1 LHKII
6 ADKIESFLPPHS
18 LIRDEACGGRQ
29 RIPLFN
35 TAQKSRKTEYC
46 NVDLLVLKQ
55 NKIKMIVEIEE
66 SNVKPTQIC
75 GKFLTSALAN
85 YYIHTSEK
93 NEPIGMDD
101 SVTFIQIVATS
112 KLVKEKTS
120 KPQQWKLLEESI
132 NSVIPPKEQQ
142 DYIVQATDRR
152 QAGCIRTFFGI
163 ESGNNAVL
171 TIMKKNATVEQ
182 ARDAVNVAKQSR
194 IQVGAFFIVG
204 YPGETEGTVLDTVN
218 FASSLPLDYLSFTMP
233 YPIQGTPLY
242 ERVRDRM
249 AVEEWE
255 EPKNPRLIKHNLL
268 FQSPL
273 SEAKLRFAIAK
284 GMTQFYIR
292 KYLRS
297 HSYMLIGQPFEH
309 FTDFLLKRLR

>member
-1 LHKII
+1 MITSRGCPFRCDFCSRPVFGNQFRSRSAANIVDEIETII
-6 ADKIESFLPPHS
+6 KLGYDRIWFADDCFTLNRKRLLGICNEIISRHV
-18 LIRDEACGGRQ
+18 
-29 RIPLFN
+29 RIGWECLSRVD
-35 TAQKSRKTEYC
+35 TIDGEVAQKMK
-46 NVDLLVLKQ
+46 
-55 NKIKMIVEIEE
+55 
-66 SNVKPTQIC
+66 
-75 GKFLTSALAN
+75 
-85 YYIHTSEK
+85 
-93 NEPIGMDD
+93 
-101 SVTFIQIVATS
+101 
-112 KLVKEKTS
+112 
-120 KPQQWKLLEESI
+120 
-132 NSVIPPKEQQ
+132 
-142 DYIVQATDRR
+142 

-204 YPGETEGTVLDTVN
+204 YPGETQGTVLDTVN

-268 FQSPL
+268 FLSPL
-273 SEAKLRFAIAK
+273 SEAKLRFANC
-284 GMTQFYIR
+284 
-292 KYLRS
+292 
-297 HSYMLIGQPFEH
+297 
-309 FTDFLLKRLR
+309 KRNDPVLHQKILAIS